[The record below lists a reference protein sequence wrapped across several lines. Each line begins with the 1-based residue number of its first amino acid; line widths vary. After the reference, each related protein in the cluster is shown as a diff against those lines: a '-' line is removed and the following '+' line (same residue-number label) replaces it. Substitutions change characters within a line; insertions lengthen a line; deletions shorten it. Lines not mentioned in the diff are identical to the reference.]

1 MSLMRGQKLCLQW
14 GEQPLFDELQFQIN
28 QRDRIAI
35 IGRNGAGKSTLLK
48 VLQGE
53 ISTDSGQLEQQSGLR
68 IATMQ
73 QSVPQQ
79 LSGTVHEFVAN
90 VFHAELDWQSH
101 PIDMAISQVNLDPNW
116 LMENLSG
123 GQVRRALLAA
133 ALVNDPDILLLDEPT
148 NHLDIE
154 SIEWLEKFLIG
165 SRKTVVLITHDRA
178 FMQRVATRIF
188 ELDIGQITCWD
199 KDYDSFLRHK
209 EQQLEAEKTAHAN
222 FDKKLAQ
229 EETWIRQG
237 IKARRTRNEGRVRA
251 LKKMREEHKQRRQR
265 QGQLSLQQQASEYA
279 GKITIEVDQL
289 SLKLDDKTLFTDF
302 STLMLRGDK
311 IGILGPNGCG
321 KSTLINCLLGTQK
334 PDSGQVKLGTQLQAA
349 YFDQHRSQ
357 LDPEQS
363 VIDNISGGRERID
376 INGNS
381 KHIISYCQDFLFTP
395 QTARSLVKTLSGGE
409 QNRALLAKILSQ
421 PSNLLIL
428 DEPTNDLDMDT
439 LELLEEFLMQYP
451 GTVLLIS
458 HDRRLLNNVV
468 THTWVFEGDGHIQN
482 YVGGYDDYL
491 SQSQTSKPINSP
503 AKSSPKKQ
511 ASKKTSRKLS
521 FNQQR
526 ELQQLPSQIEQL
538 ENQIKQLQQSLADP
552 QLYRESPEKASTL
565 QSDLSAA
572 ESKLELAYQRWEELD
587 S

>member
-1 MSLMRGQKLCLQW
+1 MRGQKLCLQW